1 MKTIFAKMR
10 TILGNPLRFLLNDLL
25 PQDKNDSAG
34 LGPFRLPSDAAWME
48 RAAHLHDLAF
58 RDSPESKDR
67 LSEVDAELFWRWTL
81 EAHSH
86 PDPIQRCRRMGQIC
100 KYWPLAR
107 AIGRY
112 VWR

>member
-1 MKTIFAKMR
+1 MKKILTR
-10 TILGNPLRFLLNDLL
+10 ILGNPLRFLLNDLL
-25 PQDKNDSAG
+25 PQDENDSAG

-58 RDSPESKDR
+58 RDADFSGRR
-67 LSEVDAELFWRWTL
+67 LSEEDSQLFWRWAL

-86 PDPIQRCRRMGQIC
+86 PDPIQRCKRMGQIC

-107 AIGRY
+107 AVGRY
-112 VWR
+112 VWK